1 MAEKGIY
8 GTGCKNI
15 RAIGM
20 IVKPFVVYY
29 VINFITIVLL
39 TYLVDICI
47 RFVGGAW
54 DIEYQPTVSAVI
66 GGLAMVSG
74 ILPLWSAFRKEVC
87 NNNDCNNNKC
97 NNKYKNN
104 VRDNNKKISFK
115 KSLLTITLAFSSSVS
130 LNILFISL
138 HLTESSETYNQVA
151 AHQYGVILPVG
162 LVLYGI
168 VSPLAE
174 EIVFRGII
182 YNRMKNIW
190 MNFQDKHRGPVIVP
204 MLLSSLLFG
213 IYHGNI
219 VQMLYGFL
227 MGMLIAYVYEK
238 CGHFLYAFLFH
249 AAANSTI
256 YVMTGNIFLYERF
269 MKPYIGL
276 VLAGITVLVL
286 YFLGRTFF
294 SEKR

>member
-1 MAEKGIY
+1 MAEKGMY

-29 VINFITIVLL
+29 GINFITTVLL

-74 ILPLWSAFRKEVC
+74 ILPLWSAFRKEIC
-87 NNNDCNNNKC
+87 NNNDCNNKC

-227 MGMLIAYVYEK
+227 MGMLIVYVYEK

-286 YFLGRTFF
+286 YFLGITFF